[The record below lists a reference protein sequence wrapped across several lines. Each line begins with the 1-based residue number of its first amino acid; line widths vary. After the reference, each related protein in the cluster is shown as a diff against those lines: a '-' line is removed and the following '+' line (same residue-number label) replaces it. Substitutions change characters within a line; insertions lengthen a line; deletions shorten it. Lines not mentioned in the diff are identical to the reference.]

1 MKADQAELKA
11 TRALVGKRRQ
21 GFLGPYPALAGAR
34 NLEDARRWELEAE
47 PTRSQNTP
55 SKGNR

>member
-21 GFLGPYPALAGAR
+21 GFLGPYPALAGAWS
-34 NLEDARRWELEAE
+34 LEDARRWELEAE
-47 PTRSQNTP
+47 PTRSHNTP